1 MKKLSIF
8 GCALMLIACSQSELD
23 RLKSDQKELEKQVAE
38 LNKQAEPL
46 NAECQKE
53 LAIYKEALA
62 KNSPDIEAKKASGQK
77 ICQQAFDIQ
86 NKVLEIQGEIIN
98 ITLAMIAEDS
108 KGTK

>member
-1 MKKLSIF
+1 MKKISIF
-8 GCALMLIACSQSELD
+8 GCILLLVACNQSELD
-23 RLKSDQKELEKQVAE
+23 RLKGDKEKLEKQVAE
-38 LNKQAEPL
+38 LNKQGEPL
-46 NAECQKE
+46 SAECQKE
-53 LAIYKEALA
+53 LAIYQEALA
-62 KNSPDIEAKKASGQK
+62 KNSPDTEAKKASGQK